1 MKGDY
6 YRYIGE
12 YTKGE
17 GNKKVAEA
25 ALKAYNDENTG
36 YIIFGTFQIF
46 VYIIIFLNYNN
57 CIYNKK

>member
-17 GNKKVAEA
+17 GNKKVAES
-25 ALKAYNDENTG
+25 ALEAYDSATE
-36 YIIFGTFQIF
+36 
-46 VYIIIFLNYNN
+46 LAE
-57 CIYNKK
+57 KEL

>member
-17 GNKKVAEA
+17 GNKKVAEEALA
-25 ALKAYNDENTG
+25 AYKL
-36 YIIFGTFQIF
+36 
-46 VYIIIFLNYNN
+46 V
-57 CIYNKK
+57 

>member
-17 GNKKVAEA
+17 GNQKVAEK
-25 ALKAYNDENTG
+25 AL
-36 YIIFGTFQIF
+36 
-46 VYIIIFLNYNN
+46 
-57 CIYNKK
+57 

>member
-17 GNKKVAEA
+17 GNKKVADEA
-25 ALKAYNDENTG
+25 LEAYNEATELAEKD
-36 YIIFGTFQIF
+36 
-46 VYIIIFLNYNN
+46 L
-57 CIYNKK
+57 